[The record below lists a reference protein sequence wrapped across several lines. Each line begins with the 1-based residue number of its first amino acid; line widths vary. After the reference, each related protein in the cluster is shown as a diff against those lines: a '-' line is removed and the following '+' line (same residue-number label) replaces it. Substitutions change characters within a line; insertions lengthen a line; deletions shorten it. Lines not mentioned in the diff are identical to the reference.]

1 MSWSGTVTCSHC
13 YERGHNKRKCPQ
25 LTAQIKDKYEGN
37 ILAAAG
43 ERERVNQE
51 EVNEDNIRW
60 YEDRAEMYRKQYLKR
75 TKIDLATGEK
85 VTNKAAKAA
94 RMKKVKCGYCGQR
107 GHTRRTCPAVKVDKQ
122 VFVEETRRA
131 RIAALESAREVGIGL
146 GSMLPI
152 RSVGYDAD
160 GQWRRDILTM
170 RYVKS
175 IEWDSCHAN
184 RPALTVKHIDARK
197 LGSSEQNRYTSQ
209 DQIAKLVQ
217 ANNTALAYADAEDQE
232 LPPSSLIPTL
242 DPPKGWLQPTEQS
255 LALAIK
261 QAFPTTGNDYAKSR
275 KYEFSYPSG
284 ITKEIIKDLGLTEH
298 FSETNW
304 S

>member
-1 MSWSGTVTCSHC
+1 MSWSGTVTCSYC
-13 YERGHNKRKCPQ
+13 YKQGHNRRKCPE
-25 LTAQIKDKYEGN
+25 LTEAIERQYIGHTLNAKESRE
-37 ILAAAG
+37 AG
-43 ERERVNQE
+43 KMHDAE
-51 EVNEDNIRW
+51 W
-60 YEDRAEMYRKQYLKR
+60 YESRAELKRQEYMKR

-94 RMKKVKCGYCGQR
+94 RMKKVQCGYCGQR
-107 GHTRRTCPAVKVDKQ
+107 GHTRRTCPVVKADKQ
-122 VFVEETRRA
+122 VFVEETRRM

-152 RSVGYDAD
+152 RSTGYNAD
-160 GQWRRDILTM
+160 GEWRRDILTV

-184 RPALTVKHIDARK
+184 RPNLTVKHVDARK
-197 LGSSEQNRYTSQ
+197 LGASDQSRHTSQ
-209 DQIAKLVQ
+209 DQIEKLVQ
-217 ANNTALAYADAEDQE
+217 ANNVALAYADAEDQE

-261 QAFPTTGNDYAKSR
+261 QTFPTTGNTKERSYDYSW
-275 KYEFSYPSG
+275 PSG
-284 ITKEIIKDLGLTEH
+284 ITREIIKDLGLTEH
-298 FSETNW
+298 WPRENW

>member
-1 MSWSGTVTCSHC
+1 MSWSGTVTCSYC
-13 YERGHNKRKCPQ
+13 YKQGHNRRKCPE
-25 LTAQIKDKYEGN
+25 LTARIKGEYEGAISMAN
-37 ILAAAG
+37 Q
-43 ERERVNQE
+43 ERERG
-51 EVNEDNIRW
+51 NENDAEW
-60 YEDRAEMYRKQYLKR
+60 YEARAEKKREEYLKR

-85 VTNKAAKAA
+85 ATNKAAKAA
-94 RMKKVKCGYCGQR
+94 RMKKVQCGYCGKR

-122 VFVEETRRA
+122 VFVEETRRI
-131 RIAALESAREVGIGL
+131 RIAALESARETGIGL

-160 GQWRRDILTM
+160 GQWRSDILTV

-184 RPALTVKHIDARK
+184 RPNLTVKHVDARK
-197 LGSSEQNRYTSQ
+197 LGAPNQSPYTSQ

-217 ANNTALAYADAEDQE
+217 ANDTALRYADAEGQSAP
-232 LPPSSLIPTL
+232 LSSLIPTL

-255 LALAIK
+255 LTQAIK
-261 QAFPTTGNDYAKSR
+261 HTFPTTGTKHAKQRGYDYA
-275 KYEFSYPSG
+275 YPSG
-284 ITKEIIKDLGLTEH
+284 MIKEIIKDLGLTEH
-298 FSETNW
+298 FDHINW

>member
-1 MSWSGTVTCSHC
+1 MSFNGTVTCSYC
-13 YERGHNKRKCPQ
+13 YKQGHNRRKCPD
-25 LTAQIKDKYEGN
+25 LTARIKNEYEGAISMAN
-37 ILAAAG
+37 K
-43 ERERVNQE
+43 ERKRG
-51 EVNEDNIRW
+51 NENDAEW
-60 YEDRAEMYRKQYLKR
+60 YESRAEKKRQEYLKR

-122 VFVEETRRA
+122 IFVEETRRM
-131 RIAALESAREVGIGL
+131 RIAALETARETGIGL

-152 RSVGYDAD
+152 RSTGYDTD

-197 LGSSEQNRYTSQ
+197 LGSPDQSRYTSQ

-217 ANNTALAYADAEDQE
+217 GNDTALRYADAEGQE

-255 LALAIK
+255 LDKAIK
-261 QAFPTTGNDYAKSR
+261 HTFPTSGNTKQRAYDYA
-275 KYEFSYPSG
+275 YPSG
-284 ITKEIIKDLGLTEH
+284 MIKEIIKDLGLTEH
-298 FSETNW
+298 YDHINW

>member
-1 MSWSGTVTCSHC
+1 MSWSGTVTCSYC
-13 YERGHNKRKCPQ
+13 YRQGHNKRKCPE
-25 LTAQIKDKYEGN
+25 LTARIKNEYEGAISMAN
-37 ILAAAG
+37 K
-43 ERERVNQE
+43 ERERG
-51 EVNEDNIRW
+51 NENDAEW
-60 YEDRAEMYRKQYLKR
+60 YEGRAEKKRQEYIKR

-85 VTNKAAKAA
+85 VTNKAAKAE
-94 RMKKVKCGYCGQR
+94 RMKKVQCGYCGQR

-122 VFVEETRRA
+122 VFVEETRRV
-131 RIAALESAREVGIGL
+131 RIAAFEKAANMGIGM

-152 RSVGYDAD
+152 RSTGYDTN
-160 GQWRRDILTM
+160 GEWRRDILTV

-184 RPALTVKHIDARK
+184 RPNLTVKHVDARK
-197 LGSSEQNRYTSQ
+197 LGSSEQHRWTSQ
-209 DQIAKLVQ
+209 DQIEKLVQ
-217 ANNTALAYADAEDQE
+217 ANNTALRYADAEGQD

-261 QAFPTTGNDYAKSR
+261 HTFPTKGTKHAKQRAWDYA
-275 KYEFSYPSG
+275 YPSG
-284 ITKEIIKDLGLTEH
+284 TIKEIIKDLGLTEH
-298 FSETNW
+298 WPRENW

>member
-1 MSWSGTVTCSHC
+1 MSWSGTVTCSYC
-13 YERGHNKRKCPQ
+13 YKQGHNRRKCPE
-25 LTAQIKDKYEGN
+25 LSERIKNEYEGA
-37 ILAAAG
+37 ISMSK
-43 ERERVNQE
+43 QE
-51 EVNEDNIRW
+51 KEKGNEHDAQW
-60 YEDRAEMYRKQYLKR
+60 YAERAEKKREEYLKR

-94 RMKKVKCGYCGQR
+94 RMKKVQCGYCGKR

-131 RIAALESAREVGIGL
+131 RNAALDAARRVGIGL

-152 RSVGYDAD
+152 RSTGYNAE
-160 GQWRRDILTM
+160 GEWRRDILTM

-184 RPALTVKHIDARK
+184 RPNLTVKHVDARK
-197 LGSSEQNRYTSQ
+197 LGSSEQHRHTSQ

-217 ANNTALAYADAEDQE
+217 ANDTALRYADAEGQD

-255 LALAIK
+255 LDKAIK
-261 QAFPTTGNDYAKSR
+261 NTFPTTGTKHAKQRGYDYA
-275 KYEFSYPSG
+275 YPSG
-284 ITKEIIKDLGLTEH
+284 TIKEIIKDLGLTEH
-298 FSETNW
+298 YPNENW

>member
-1 MSWSGTVTCSHC
+1 MSWSGTVTCSYC
-13 YERGHNKRKCPQ
+13 YRQGHNKRKCPE
-25 LTAQIKDKYEGN
+25 LTKAIKDQYLGHTNNAKES
-37 ILAAAG
+37 
-43 ERERVNQE
+43 REKGKINDAE
-51 EVNEDNIRW
+51 W
-60 YEDRAEMYRKQYLKR
+60 YESRAELKRQEYMKR

-94 RMKKVKCGYCGQR
+94 RMKKVQCGYCGQR

-122 VFVEETRRA
+122 VFVEETRRM
-131 RIAALESAREVGIGL
+131 RIAALETARETGIGL

-152 RSVGYDAD
+152 RSTGYNSD
-160 GQWRRDILTM
+160 GEWRRDILTV

-184 RPALTVKHIDARK
+184 RPALTVKHVDVRK
-197 LGSSEQNRYTSQ
+197 LGSSEQYRYTSQ
-209 DQIAKLVQ
+209 DQIEKLVQ
-217 ANNTALAYADAEDQE
+217 ANDTALRYADAEGQE

-255 LALAIK
+255 LDKAIK
-261 QAFPTTGNDYAKSR
+261 HTFPTSGNTKQRAYDYAW
-275 KYEFSYPSG
+275 PSG
-284 ITKEIIKDLGLTEH
+284 ITREIIKDLGLTEH
-298 FSETNW
+298 WPRENW

>member
-1 MSWSGTVTCSHC
+1 MSWSGTVTCSYC
-13 YERGHNKRKCPQ
+13 YKQGHNRRKCPE
-25 LTAQIKDKYEGN
+25 LTESIKNQYIGHTLNAKES
-37 ILAAAG
+37 
-43 ERERVNQE
+43 REKGKFSDAE
-51 EVNEDNIRW
+51 W
-60 YEDRAEMYRKQYLKR
+60 YDSRAELKRQEYMKR

-94 RMKKVKCGYCGQR
+94 RMKKVQCGYCGQR

-122 VFVEETRRA
+122 IFVEETRRA
-131 RIAALESAREVGIGL
+131 RIAALETARETGIGL

-152 RSVGYDAD
+152 RSPGYEN
-160 GQWRRDILTM
+160 GEWRRDILTL

-184 RPALTVKHIDARK
+184 RPALTVLHVNARK
-197 LGSSEQNRYTSQ
+197 LGAPDQSRYTAQ

-217 ANNTALAYADAEDQE
+217 ANDTALRYADAEGQD

-255 LALAIK
+255 LDKAIK
-261 QAFPTTGNDYAKSR
+261 HTFPTTGNAKQRAFDYAW
-275 KYEFSYPSG
+275 PSG
-284 ITKEIIKDLGLTEH
+284 MIKEIIKDLGLTEH
-298 FSETNW
+298 WPRENW

>member
-1 MSWSGTVTCSHC
+1 MSWSGTVTCSYC
-13 YERGHNKRKCPQ
+13 YKQGHNKRKCPELSERIKNEYTGAILMAEQ
-25 LTAQIKDKYEGN
+25 SRADGKEHDAQWY
-37 ILAAAG
+37 G
-43 ERERVNQE
+43 ERAEVKRQE
-51 EVNEDNIRW
+51 YI
-60 YEDRAEMYRKQYLKR
+60 KR

-94 RMKKVKCGYCGQR
+94 RMKKVRCGYCGRR
-107 GHTRRTCPAVKVDKQ
+107 GHTRRTCQAVKVDKQ

-131 RIAALESAREVGIGL
+131 RIAALESAREIGIGL

-152 RSVGYDAD
+152 RSVGYNAD

-184 RPALTVKHIDARK
+184 RPNLTVKHVDARK
-197 LGSSEQNRYTSQ
+197 LGSPEQYRWTSQ
-209 DQIAKLVQ
+209 DQIEKLVQ

-255 LALAIK
+255 LALAIT
-261 QAFPTTGNDYAKSR
+261 QTFPTKGNKHAKQRAWDYA
-275 KYEFSYPSG
+275 YPSG
-284 ITKEIIKDLGLTEH
+284 TIKEIIKDLGLTEH
-298 FSETNW
+298 YDHINW
-304 S
+304 T

>member
-1 MSWSGTVTCSHC
+1 MSWSGTVTCSYC
-13 YERGHNKRKCPQ
+13 YKQGHNRRKCPE
-25 LTAQIKDKYEGN
+25 LTEAI
-37 ILAAAG
+37 
-43 ERERVNQE
+43 ERQYIGHTLNAKESREKGKINDAE
-51 EVNEDNIRW
+51 W
-60 YEDRAEMYRKQYLKR
+60 YESRAELKRQEYMKR

-94 RMKKVKCGYCGQR
+94 RMKKVTCGYCGTK

-122 VFVEETRRA
+122 IFVEETRRVRLSALDAA
-131 RIAALESAREVGIGL
+131 RRVGIGL

-152 RSVGYDAD
+152 RSTGYNAE
-160 GQWRRDILTM
+160 GEWRRDILTM

-175 IEWDSCHAN
+175 VEWDSCHAN
-184 RPALTVKHIDARK
+184 RPNLTVKHIDARK

-217 ANNTALAYADAEDQE
+217 ANDTALRYADAEGQE

-255 LALAIK
+255 LAKAIK
-261 QAFPTTGNDYAKSR
+261 HTFPTKGNTKERAWDYA
-275 KYEFSYPSG
+275 YPSG
-284 ITKEIIKDLGLTEH
+284 MIKEIIKDLGLTEH
-298 FSETNW
+298 YPNEKW

>member
-1 MSWSGTVTCSHC
+1 MSFSGTVTCSHC
-13 YERGHNKRKCPQ
+13 YRQGHNKRKCPV
-25 LTAQIKDKYEGN
+25 LTEQISDKYTGMT
-37 ILAAAG
+37 LAAASAREKG
-43 ERERVNQE
+43 EEN
-51 EVNEDNIRW
+51 DAKW
-60 YEDRAEMYRKQYLKR
+60 YDERAEVYRQQYIKR
-75 TKIDLATGEK
+75 TKIDLATGK
-85 VTNKAAKAA
+85 TVTNKAAKAV
-94 RMKKVKCGYCGQR
+94 RMKKVTCGYCQKR

-184 RPALTVKHIDARK
+184 RPNLTVKHVDARK
-197 LGSSEQNRYTSQ
+197 LGSPEQYRWTSQ
-209 DQIAKLVQ
+209 DQIEKLAQ
-217 ANNTALAYADAEDQE
+217 ANDTALRYADAEGQD

-255 LALAIK
+255 LALAIT
-261 QAFPTTGNDYAKSR
+261 QTFPTKGDKHAKQRAWDYA
-275 KYEFSYPSG
+275 YPSG
-284 ITKEIIKDLGLTEH
+284 TIKEIIKDLGLTEH
-298 FSETNW
+298 YDHINW
-304 S
+304 T

>member
-1 MSWSGTVTCSHC
+1 MSWSGTVTCSYC
-13 YERGHNKRKCPQ
+13 YKQGHNRRKCPE
-25 LTAQIKDKYEGN
+25 LTEAIARQYIGHTLNAKESREAGKMHDAEGYES
-37 ILAAAG
+37 
-43 ERERVNQE
+43 
-51 EVNEDNIRW
+51 
-60 YEDRAEMYRKQYLKR
+60 RAELKRQEYLKR
-75 TKIDLATGEK
+75 TKIDLATGKK
-85 VTNKAAKAA
+85 VTNKAAKAE
-94 RMKKVKCGYCGQR
+94 RMKKVTCGYCGQR
-107 GHTRRTCPAVKVDKQ
+107 GHTRRTCPHVKVDKQ

-146 GSMLPI
+146 VSMLPI

-261 QAFPTTGNDYAKSR
+261 HTFPTKGNTKERAWDYA
-275 KYEFSYPSG
+275 YPSG
-284 ITKEIIKDLGLTEH
+284 MIKEIIKDLGLTEH
-298 FSETNW
+298 YPNEKW